1 VDLGDERGR
10 ANKQV
15 IVNKSMSPTTPKVDA
30 VVMFDEIGVVFD
42 RDQYRDALS
51 VVDVFHFYRR
61 THQYHKYRPAD
72 EEFEANPARARLK
85 FAMKAIAAEVHERHR
100 RWTWEYL
107 AERRDMRKKYVEI
120 YVRKLALTD
129 AKPLP
134 VEVSDTP
141 TPTHVRMGL
150 IYRTELR
157 SQKWRIRYATRISD
171 SSDQLLVIRP
181 RRMQQLVANSKPRKW
196 RLKHHVRH
204 GVNGFGVLDHRKPKA
219 AV

>member
-1 VDLGDERGR
+1 
-10 ANKQV
+10 
-15 IVNKSMSPTTPKVDA
+15 MSPTTPKVDA

-134 VEVSDTP
+134 AEVSHRP
-141 TPTHVRMGL
+141 TYGRTGLTYRM
-150 IYRTELR
+150 ELL
-157 SQKWRIRYATRISD
+157 SQRWRIRYATRISD
-171 SSDQLLVIRP
+171 SSDQLLVTRP
-181 RRMQQLVANSKPRKW
+181 RRTQQPAASLKLRKSL
-196 RLKHHVRH
+196 LKHHVRR
-204 GVNGFGVLDHRKPKA
+204 GVSGSGVLDHRKPKA

>member
-1 VDLGDERGR
+1 MGRCKER

-134 VEVSDTP
+134 AEVSNHFACIRT
-141 TPTHVRMGL
+141 GL

-157 SQKWRIRYATRISD
+157 SQKWRIHYATRISD
-171 SSDQLLVIRP
+171 SSDQLRVNRP
-181 RRMQQLVANSKPRKW
+181 RRTQQRAASLKPR
-196 RLKHHVRH
+196 RSHLKHHVRH
-204 GVNGFGVLDHRKPKA
+204 GVNGSGVLNHQKHKV